1 MTKTLVAKTQVDK
14 KATIFNKIQNGES
27 FASIAAW
34 AEVQEDTIKTYY
46 LPLYR
51 KSMGIYIERKPRG
64 SNVLKTIKA
73 YAFDLLKVDS
83 MDFIVI
89 NGAKFPIMGAT
100 PEELTYAGLDF
111 GQVVVKSIDA
121 NEFSSNGYRLTK

>member
-1 MTKTLVAKTQVDK
+1 MTKTLVAKNQVDK
-14 KATIFNKIQNGES
+14 KATIFKKIQNGES
-27 FASIAAW
+27 FASIADW

-51 KSMGIYIERKPRG
+51 KSMGINVTRKPRG
-64 SNVLKTIKA
+64 TNVLKTIKA
-73 YAFDLLKVDS
+73 YVFDLLKVDS

-89 NGAKFPIMGAT
+89 NGLKFPIMGAT
-100 PEELTYAGLDF
+100 QEELTYAGLEF

-121 NEFSSNGYRLTK
+121 NEFSSNGYRLSK